1 MAEEK
6 TEDPFTRR
14 KCQPT
19 LVTLVCPFLH
29 DVFRAVHT
37 IMIIIRGF
45 TCMHAFFNSQTRE
58 AAPAGTAELLHQL
71 AEAQTTEEKEAV
83 QASLVGHAIQC
94 VWFAWDLGI
103 HCRKR
108 LSLSC

>member
-19 LVTLVCPFLH
+19 LVTLVCPFLY

-37 IMIIIRGF
+37 IMLL
-45 TCMHAFFNSQTRE
+45 SE
-58 AAPAGTAELLHQL
+58 ALGVHMPSSMLRHVRQRLPGRPSCCS
-71 AEAQTTEEKEAV
+71 
-83 QASLVGHAIQC
+83 SLPK
-94 VWFAWDLGI
+94 LRPLKR
-103 HCRKR
+103 RKLYR
-108 LSLSC
+108 PLW